1 MKKTLLKSVLV
12 SAIALS
18 AFNTQAGGIPVIDV
32 GNIAQAILQVQE
44 AQKRLGQLKAQF
56 QASTG
61 NAGLGA
67 LIGDKNVRAALNKY
81 LPKGYQDVT
90 QVMNNGDL
98 GALQTLYKNV
108 QKNEASFAGKGKER
122 LAATLM
128 LNQARMDGLLE
139 TLDTRNQKVE
149 SLVSQINA
157 TTDLSSKAD
166 LANSLS
172 AEQALINTEM
182 NKMSVLMKQME
193 VQEKAAERQAASE
206 YKSEMLKRP

>member
-139 TLDTRNQKVE
+139 TLDTRNQKVD
-149 SLVSQINA
+149 SLVSQLNA

-193 VQEKAAERQAASE
+193 QQEKLAERQAASE
-206 YKSEMLKRP
+206 YRQNRRR